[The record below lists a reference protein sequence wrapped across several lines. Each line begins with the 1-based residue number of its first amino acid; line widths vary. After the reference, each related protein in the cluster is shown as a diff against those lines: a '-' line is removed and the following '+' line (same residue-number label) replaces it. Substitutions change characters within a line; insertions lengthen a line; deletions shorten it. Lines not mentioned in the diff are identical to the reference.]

1 MRRRALIATLAMPAL
16 ARAQGNVGSGFPDRP
31 IKMVVP
37 LAPGGATDIW
47 ARLVA
52 EPMAAM
58 LGQPVVIE
66 NRAGA
71 GGMIGAEAV
80 KNAAP
85 DGHTIMF
92 HIANHAQTPVV
103 LKRFPYHP
111 VNDFSFI
118 GKFGTTALPWCV
130 RGDLPVHSM
139 RAFRDYAR
147 GKGLNYGTYSPGSSG
162 HAFGQVI
169 SDHDKLDMAAVH
181 YRGEAPMLAD
191 VLGGRIPC
199 AFHSMTGSGE
209 HIRAGRVRPLAVL
222 GLDRVPSMPQV
233 PTMVDEGYPRE
244 LFGRTGFI
252 GVFAPKG
259 LPAPVQARLVEAFR
273 YAMHLPAT
281 LTRMRELDT
290 VPQYLGPDE
299 FKRDVED
306 YLAFWT
312 ALVERTGITAEG

>member
-1 MRRRALIATLAMPAL
+1 MRRRAIILASLATPLL
-16 ARAQGNVGSGFPDRP
+16 ARAQAGFPDRP
-31 IKMVVP
+31 IRMVVP
-37 LAPGGATDIW
+37 LPPGGATDIW

-52 EPMAAM
+52 EPMAAQ

-103 LKRFPYHP
+103 LRRFPYHP

-130 RGDLPVHSM
+130 RGDLPIRDM
-139 RAFRDYAR
+139 AQFRDYAR

-162 HAFGQVI
+162 HVFGQLI
-169 SDHDKLDMAAVH
+169 SDHDRLDMAAVH

-199 AFHSMTGSGE
+199 AFHSMTGSGD
-209 HIRAGRVRPLAVL
+209 HIRAGTVRPLAAMGPV
-222 GLDRVPSMPQV
+222 RIPSLPNL
-233 PTMVDEGYPRE
+233 PTLVEAGYPRE

-252 GVFAPKG
+252 GMFAPKG
-259 LPAPVQARLVEAFR
+259 LAAPVQGKLVDAFR

-281 LTRMRELDT
+281 LTRLRELDT
-290 VPQYLGPDE
+290 IPEYMGPDA
-299 FKRDVED
+299 FQADVAD
-306 YLAFWT
+306 YMAFWT
-312 ALVERTGITAEG
+312 GLVERTGITADS